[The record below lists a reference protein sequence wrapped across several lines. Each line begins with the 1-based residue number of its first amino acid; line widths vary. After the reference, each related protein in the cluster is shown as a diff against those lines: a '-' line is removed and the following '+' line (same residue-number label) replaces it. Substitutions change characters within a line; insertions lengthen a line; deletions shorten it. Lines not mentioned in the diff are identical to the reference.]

1 MSPAALVLPQA
12 NLHAMGT
19 YKAIVILHNKL
30 GVHKKIQLWAQNYNA
45 YHRQTH
51 KPTNDKLW
59 PNPSWGA

>member
-19 YKAIVILHNKL
+19 YKAYKAIVILHNKL

-45 YHRQTH
+45 S
-51 KPTNDKLW
+51 
-59 PNPSWGA
+59 PNYDLILAG